1 MNQQSWSK
9 HLVIVK
15 LPAEPHTNAELE
27 TVIRVAVN
35 GASADIIIDFARIE
49 TIAHR
54 SVCNLVILNRILRKS
69 KRHLGLCHIH
79 PAIKETL
86 QKHGF
91 SSVTQK
97 DWEKEIILEP
107 LSDAKQGGTL
117 MLARQGEGEPYEKRQ
132 YQRLS
137 LSKWLKINVQLWPI
151 DGEAGHSESAPP
163 RYWEGV
169 LADVSEGGARVVL
182 DLISEPS
189 FHKGQAIR
197 LRFAPIAYDTPAT
210 FDALV
215 REHLTTA
222 NEENVC
228 LGLEFAGL
236 EANHEGHLKLQRL
249 CKSGLRYFETTAPDT
264 APPIQT
270 ESLLK
275 KDKPL

>member
-1 MNQQSWSK
+1 MSQPPWSK

-27 TVIRVAVN
+27 TVIWVAVN
-35 GASADIIIDFARIE
+35 RVSSDIIIDFARIE
-49 TIAHR
+49 AIGQE

-86 QKHGF
+86 HKHGF
-91 SSVTQK
+91 CSVTEK
-97 DWEKEIILEP
+97 DWDKEIILEP
-107 LSDAKQGGTL
+107 LADARQGGTL

-137 LSKWLKINVQLWPI
+137 LSKWLKISARLWPV
-151 DGEAGHSESAPP
+151 DGETGHSELAPS

-169 LADVSEGGARVVL
+169 LADVSEGGARVVV
-182 DLISEPS
+182 DLIAESS
-189 FHKGQAIR
+189 FHKGQTIR

-222 NEENVC
+222 NEENIC
-228 LGLEFAGL
+228 LGLQFTGL
-236 EANHEGHLKLQRL
+236 EGNPEGRLKLRRL
-249 CKSGLRYFETTAPDT
+249 CQSGLRYFESIRHNTSSKTQA
-264 APPIQT
+264 Q
-270 ESLLK
+270 SLLK